1 MKMERSSQNSICKII
16 SICLIN
22 VMNYA
27 HRWMVVA
34 QVLQAIIILA
44 VGYTYRSLKKRM
56 LQGARPRLGI
66 NHNDAQ

>member
-1 MKMERSSQNSICKII
+1 
-16 SICLIN
+16 
-22 VMNYA
+22 MNYA
-27 HRWMVVA
+27 HRWMVIA

-56 LQGARPRLGI
+56 NQGARPRLGI